1 MEENGD
7 NSDAEG
13 LRRRNEPDADSAN
26 EGHSN
31 TRVQLEHDA
40 LLQEISHD
48 LEQEEVVGGTINQQ
62 LADIVNKRG
71 STKLPETKQ
80 KEKMEE
86 YSRPS
91 NCKKLIVPRVNGE
104 IWDKVD
110 NKTKHN
116 DLGATRMQKILA
128 KVGSILT
135 FTTIKLLQ
143 MRNAA
148 LPDVDQLITMNID
161 ALALLGHTKCELS
174 MRQRDAIRPNLNKDY
189 SSLCASHVPVTTY
202 LFAHNLQP
210 QLNDI

>member
-1 MEENGD
+1 M
-7 NSDAEG
+7 
-13 LRRRNEPDADSAN
+13 AN
-26 EGHSN
+26 EGHSD

-48 LEQEEVVGGTINQQ
+48 LEQEEVAGGTINQQ
-62 LADIVNKRG
+62 LADIVNKRW
-71 STKLPETKQ
+71 SIKLPETKQ

-91 NCKKLIVPRVNGE
+91 NCEKLIVPRVNGE

-116 DLGATRMQKILA
+116 DLRATRTQKILA

-135 FTTIKLLQ
+135 FTTVKLLQ

-148 LPDVDQLITMNID
+148 LPDVDQLITIT
-161 ALALLGHTKCELS
+161 A
-174 MRQRDAIRPNLNKDY
+174 
-189 SSLCASHVPVTTY
+189 
-202 LFAHNLQP
+202 
-210 QLNDI
+210 